1 MIKYENHCV
10 GCERC
15 QGSSCRN
22 RRVPVCYC
30 DKCGYEI
37 EGDIYDVDGQDLCED
52 CLKEMF
58 KKD

>member
-1 MIKYENHCV
+1 MIKYENQCV

-15 QGSSCRN
+15 IGSSCRN
-22 RRVPVCYC
+22 RRVPVIYC
-30 DKCGYEI
+30 DKCDYEI
-37 EGDIYDVDGQDLCED
+37 DGDVYDVDGKDLCED